1 MKVFALCGESDSGK
15 TSALKLLT
23 AKLLKDK
30 EAQLLYC
37 FYRHSLSQ
45 IVDPDNPAWSTPH
58 GNVRNV
64 TAVFSWHGKR
74 IVVTTVG
81 DAPSMIQCAVL
92 GALKRAEIDI
102 SDIDGIVCACH
113 PCMKVETFF
122 PGVQRADVVTIPKPS
137 TALCGTRKISPA
149 DSTVCRELLQQLKN
163 L

>member
-23 AKLLKDK
+23 AELPKDK

-37 FYRHSLSQ
+37 FYRHTLSQ
-45 IVDPDNPAWSTPH
+45 IVDPDAPAWSTPH

-64 TAVFSWHGKR
+64 TAIFSWHGKR

-81 DAPSMIQCAVL
+81 DAPSMIQRAVL

-122 PGVQRADVVTIPKPS
+122 SGVQRTDVVTISKPP
-137 TALCGTRKISPA
+137 TALCGMRKISPA